1 MKILKF
7 LASLRLAVIV
17 IIGLA
22 VVSSVGTIYEAR
34 YDAEVAQKLVYHSVW
49 MYIVLGALVVNLIGV
64 MVDRWPWKQHHTAFV
79 TAHIGIIILLFGSWI
94 TQQFGV
100 DGTMAFMIGEE
111 RRHVVIHDRDLQVLA
126 SFDGNQFQEVYSG
139 EPDFLKRPPT
149 EAKPFVIQLGQD
161 EMRFVEYQHFAFR
174 ESEILATDNPN
185 DPPAIRFQLENPNV
199 NVTEW
204 LKRDSSRPQAEI
216 DLGPAKVVFADTKPA
231 PSGRNEIIVIHKP
244 NSKKLDYVIYN
255 KDKTLKKTGTM
266 EQADTVE
273 TGWMGLKLRLL
284 RYLPHSRETVKY
296 VPSGSSPLAT
306 SAARFKFRGEEY
318 WLGLNASLKIYF
330 EDRMYRVTY
339 GHKYIELAFPLKLTE
354 FHMGKYEGTDRAS
367 SYESKVL
374 VPDRGEVTISM
385 NEPLHYNGFTFYQ
398 ASFEKDEMGKPI
410 ASILSVNRD
419 PGRWIKYI
427 GSMLMVLGSILLF
440 WFKRV
445 QWFKKRKS

>member
-7 LASLRLAVIV
+7 LASLRLAVF
-17 IIGLA
+17 IILGIA
-22 VVSSVGTIYEAR
+22 AISAVGTIYEAR
-34 YDAEVAQKLVYHSVW
+34 YDSEVAQKLVYHSVW
-49 MYIVLGALVVNLIGV
+49 MYIVMGALIVNLVAV
-64 MVDRWPWKQHHTAFV
+64 MVDRWPWKQHHAGFV

-100 DGTMAFMIGEE
+100 DGTMSFMIGEE
-111 RRHVVIHDRDLQVLA
+111 RRHVVVHDRDLSVLA
-126 SFDGNQFQEVYSG
+126 SFDGNTFQEVYNG
-139 EPDFLKRPPT
+139 EPDFLKNPPT
-149 EAKPFVIQLGQD
+149 EKHPFIIQLGQD

-174 ESEILATDNPN
+174 ESEILASERDN

-204 LKRDSSRPQAEI
+204 LRLDSSRPQSEI
-216 DLGPAKVVFADTKPA
+216 DLGPAKVVLAQKKPE
-231 PSGRNEIIVIHKP
+231 PSGRNEIVVIYRP
-244 NSKKLDYVIYN
+244 GSEKLDYVIYN
-255 KDKTLKKTGTM
+255 KDKSLKKTGTIQ
-266 EQADTVE
+266 QAETVE

-284 RYLPHSRETVKY
+284 RYLPHARETVKY

-306 SAARFKFRGEEY
+306 SAVRFKFRGEEY

-330 EDRMYRVTY
+330 EDRMYRLTY
-339 GHKYIELAFPLKLTE
+339 GHKYIELAFPLRLKE
-354 FHMGKYEGTDRAS
+354 FNMGKYEGTDRAS
-367 SYESKVL
+367 SYESKVE
-374 VPDRGEVTISM
+374 VPERGLVTISM

-398 ASFEKDEMGKPI
+398 ASFEKDEMGKPV